1 MKTKIGKMLNV
12 FFCFLVLIGAAIF
25 STSVSLKQ
33 DAALAVDSTDDEPT
47 LRVLNSDEQKLC
59 SDDEKAKELKNL
71 RKCLH
76 HALARADITIG
87 SQGLFGILN

>member
-25 STSVSLKQ
+25 SASVSLKQ
-33 DAALAVDSTDDEPT
+33 DVALAADSTDDEPT

-59 SDDEKAKELKNL
+59 SDDEKAKEYYIIYNAKQMRWFIDKVN
-71 RKCLH
+71 
-76 HALARADITIG
+76 G
-87 SQGLFGILN
+87 

>member
-33 DAALAVDSTDDEPT
+33 DVALAADSTDDEPT
-47 LRVLNSDEQKLC
+47 LRVLNSDE
-59 SDDEKAKELKNL
+59 
-71 RKCLH
+71 
-76 HALARADITIG
+76 
-87 SQGLFGILN
+87 